1 LGTGRTSRGIATAEI
16 VIRATQTKTMQMI
29 EARTDIAVRYDLFGM
44 SYDYSPQESQ
54 TSCRRSNSA
63 LYWSR
68 NHLFEKWGG
77 G

>member
-1 LGTGRTSRGIATAEI
+1 
-16 VIRATQTKTMQMI
+16 MQMI